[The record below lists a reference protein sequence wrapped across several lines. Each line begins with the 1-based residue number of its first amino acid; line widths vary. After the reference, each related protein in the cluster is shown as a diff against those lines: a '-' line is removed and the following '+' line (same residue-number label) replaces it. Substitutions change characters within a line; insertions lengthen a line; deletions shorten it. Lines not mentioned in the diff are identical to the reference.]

1 MWRSQNNPMN
11 NQILKT
17 YPDGEKMNEFIV
29 KRIDLDTGK
38 YEIIL
43 NLEDAMDLGV
53 NREDRVKVVGANGTK
68 TARVNITDTLI
79 EKGTV
84 GAFGKIIKAIKLE
97 SGSTVKLIPTSKPGS
112 VEYIRKKMDGKELT
126 KSEISEIIRDLVSG
140 TISDIELTAFVIA
153 SYTRGMTLDET
164 ENLTKAMIDTG
175 DVIEFDRKPV
185 FDFHSIGGLP
195 GNKVT
200 LLVVPIVAAAG
211 LMIPKTCS
219 RAISSA
225 CGTADILE
233 TIANVNL
240 SLEDIKRI
248 SEDVGGV
255 IAWGGAVNIAPA
267 DDLIIQVEY
276 PLSVDPY
283 PQVIASIMAKK
294 KAGGAEY
301 LLIDL
306 PMGPGTKVEDE
317 ETARR
322 YINDFIEI
330 GRRIGIV
337 VECAVTFGGQPVGA
351 AIGPALETKEALMAL
366 EGKKVRTSLVEKAT
380 GLAGLLLEMGGVASR
395 GYGKEKAREIIDS
408 GKAFEKFK
416 QILERQGGDPGVT
429 SETVPLGKFTHTVVS
444 EADGYV
450 DSIDN
455 KAIVKVV
462 RAAGAP
468 KSKGAGLWL
477 YEKKGHKVSKGQELY
492 TLYAD
497 NERKLKEA
505 IRVSRELRPL
515 SIEGMLLQVYPSYHK
530 V

>member
-1 MWRSQNNPMN
+1 
-11 NQILKT
+11 
-17 YPDGEKMNEFIV
+17 MNEFTV
-29 KRIDLDTGK
+29 KKIDLDTGK

-43 NLEDAMDLGV
+43 NLEDARDMGV
-53 NREDRVKVVGANGTK
+53 NREDRVKVVSARKTK
-68 TARVNITDTLI
+68 TAKVNITDTLI

-84 GAFGKIIKAIKLE
+84 GIFGKIIKTLRLE
-97 SGSTVKLIPTSKPGS
+97 TGNIVRLIPTSKPGS

-126 KSEISEIIRDLVSG
+126 KGEVSAIVKDLVSG
-140 TISDIELTAFVIA
+140 SISDIELAAFVIA
-153 SYTRGMTLDET
+153 CYTRGMTLDET
-164 ENLTKAMIDTG
+164 ENLTKAMIETG
-175 DVIEFDRKPV
+175 DVIEFERKPV

-233 TIANVNL
+233 TIANVAL
-240 SLEDIKRI
+240 SLEDIKSI
-248 SEDVGGV
+248 SEEVGGV

-276 PLSVDPY
+276 PLAIDPY

-301 LLIDL
+301 LLIDI

-330 GRRIGIV
+330 GRRIGII
-337 VECAVTFGGQPVGA
+337 VECAVTFGGQPIGA
-351 AIGPALETKEALMAL
+351 AIGPSLETKEALMAL
-366 EGKKVRTSLVEKAT
+366 EGKKVRTSLIEKAT
-380 GLAGLLLEMGGVASR
+380 GLAGLLLEFGGVASR
-395 GYGKEKAREIIDS
+395 GRGKEKAKEIIDS
-408 GKAFEKFK
+408 GKALEKFK
-416 QILERQGGDPGVT
+416 QIIERQGGSPDIT
-429 SETVPLGKFTHTVVS
+429 SETVPLGKYTHTVIS
-444 EADGYV
+444 DTEGYV
-450 DSIDN
+450 NSIDN

-468 KSKGAGLWL
+468 KDKGAGLWL
-477 YEKKGHKVSKGQELY
+477 FEKKGYKITKGQKLY
-492 TLYAD
+492 TIYAD
-497 NERKLKEA
+497 NERKLNEA
-505 IRVSRELRPL
+505 VRVSRELRPL
-515 SIEGMLLQVYPSYHK
+515 TIEGMLLKVFPSFHQI
-530 V
+530 